1 MDSYSTS
8 DPSRYPPQE
17 YYTLPQGAQYV
28 ADIQDIYDIREPL
41 RVGEFSFFCRLSN
54 SDGSETWI
62 GGITAHTFSPDFQGS
77 AIEPMSKEEMSKL
90 KGKKAYEVNANMP
103 LRNFYTNNR
112 NEVAPTGRVVGRVV
126 NAIGVSGR
134 QWALV
139 KMHDWFIKSIDP
151 MLRLWSDA
159 QKVLGLEIGV
169 MKSIE
174 GLENGVMNSIEGLED
189 GVMNSIERGSKR
201 RYEDMS

>member
-1 MDSYSTS
+1 
-8 DPSRYPPQE
+8 
-17 YYTLPQGAQYV
+17 
-28 ADIQDIYDIREPL
+28 
-41 RVGEFSFFCRLSN
+41 
-54 SDGSETWI
+54 
-62 GGITAHTFSPDFQGS
+62 
-77 AIEPMSKEEMSKL
+77 MSKEEMSKL

-126 NAIGVSGR
+126 NAIGVCGR

-139 KMHDWFIKSIDP
+139 KMHDWFIKSIDL

-189 GVMNSIERGSKR
+189 GIMNSIERGSKR